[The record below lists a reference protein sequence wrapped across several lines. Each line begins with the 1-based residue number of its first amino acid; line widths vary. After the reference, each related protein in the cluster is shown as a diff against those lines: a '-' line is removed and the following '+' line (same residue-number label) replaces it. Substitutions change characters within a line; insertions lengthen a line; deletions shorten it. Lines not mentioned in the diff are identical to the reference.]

1 VVGWQPGM
9 HSWHSVLT
17 HRVKVS
23 PLRLQESSAPPPEVI
38 EAEANATPNRKW
50 RLLGVGTGFALSS
63 ASGVLDIATISGAVD
78 TSALAP
84 LILFDNPTL
93 SLVINFAVGSTCAW
107 AWQQEQETKR
117 QNVQRIWDEVQR
129 RRNGGAASGANR
141 AQRRA
146 KKVAV
151 PAAPP
156 GAAGFGALASEK
168 RDGRTASPAPP
179 TTPPSPPPAATP
191 PTPAGTP
198 NQDSGIFGGV
208 KSFFDEANAIGK
220 AQAITLNSKLEDAGV
235 LSPVAAGDGDSKA
248 ASVDSADAMQS
259 TSSTDAGVTALPA
272 DNTLTTKGQAKGR
285 KGNNKKGNQRKKK
298 SKA

>member
-1 VVGWQPGM
+1 MRCSADGTVV
-9 HSWHSVLT
+9 L
-17 HRVKVS
+17 
-23 PLRLQESSAPPPEVI
+23 LQGAQAPPERSALICARV
-38 EAEANATPNRKW
+38 
-50 RLLGVGTGFALSS
+50 LLGSRQLTQLMCCGR
-63 ASGVLDIATISGAVD
+63 VL
-78 TSALAP
+78 
-84 LILFDNPTL
+84 
-93 SLVINFAVGSTCAW
+93 
-107 AWQQEQETKR
+107 
-117 QNVQRIWDEVQR
+117 R
-129 RRNGGAASGANR
+129 RRANR

>member
-1 VVGWQPGM
+1 MFPVAAFLVVGWQPGM

-23 PLRLQESSAPPPEVI
+23 PLRLQESSAPPPEVMPAGEVECQTKYQPTMTTAMSAVCLCCLWQVI

-129 RRNGGAASGANR
+129 RRNGGAASGC
-141 AQRRA
+141 
-146 KKVAV
+146 
-151 PAAPP
+151 
-156 GAAGFGALASEK
+156 
-168 RDGRTASPAPP
+168 ASP
-179 TTPPSPPPAATP
+179 T
-191 PTPAGTP
+191 
-198 NQDSGIFGGV
+198 
-208 KSFFDEANAIGK
+208 
-220 AQAITLNSKLEDAGV
+220 
-235 LSPVAAGDGDSKA
+235 
-248 ASVDSADAMQS
+248 
-259 TSSTDAGVTALPA
+259 
-272 DNTLTTKGQAKGR
+272 
-285 KGNNKKGNQRKKK
+285 
-298 SKA
+298 